1 MWIFIIIISLTAL
14 LLILDHYFRPTIETT
29 VEDEDE
35 DDDYEDNDRWPLSYE
50 GLTNCPAC
58 GKEIDKDSRKG
69 ERIGE
74 CPFCGKPAKN
84 K

>member
-1 MWIFIIIISLTAL
+1 MCIFIIIISLTAL
-14 LLILDHYFRPTIETT
+14 LLEIFIIIGPTNTA
-29 VEDEDE
+29 VK
-35 DDDYEDNDRWPLSYE
+35 DYQE
-50 GLTNCPAC
+50 GLKSCPVC

-69 ERIGE
+69 IRIGE